1 MKTIIVFYKKAKYP
15 FYLMIISLILAILNC
30 GNKAFFL
37 IFMFYSLLSMLLVFL
52 KNKYENSKFLNI
64 FIVISSFP
72 FLILIFLALMFI
84 GVIISLTPD
93 KKLSKYKYS
102 DYINYFPKE
111 IPKEYEAASYYRTYG
126 FLQGGDFI
134 VLYLQLDSNSISDYK
149 SKFEKIN
156 VERPENT
163 ETNFTYFNSPYEKG
177 VTSDFKMYTI
187 EAKCY
192 KSGYCNHGLDKHV
205 VINEN
210 TNEIIFFYGNW

>member
-1 MKTIIVFYKKAKYP
+1 
-15 FYLMIISLILAILNC
+15 MIISLILAILNC

-52 KNKYENSKFLNI
+52 KNKYGNSKILNI

-72 FLILIFLALMFI
+72 FLILIFLAVMFI
-84 GVIISLTPD
+84 VVIISLAPD
-93 KKLSKYKYS
+93 KKLSKYRYN

-126 FLQGGDFI
+126 FWQGGDFI
-134 VLYLQLDSNSISDYK
+134 VLYLQLDSDSISDYK

-156 VERPENT
+156 VKRHDDMKS
-163 ETNFTYFNSPYEKG
+163 NFTYFNTPYVEG
-177 VTSDFKMYTI
+177 ITSDFKMYTV
-187 EAKCY
+187 ESKCD